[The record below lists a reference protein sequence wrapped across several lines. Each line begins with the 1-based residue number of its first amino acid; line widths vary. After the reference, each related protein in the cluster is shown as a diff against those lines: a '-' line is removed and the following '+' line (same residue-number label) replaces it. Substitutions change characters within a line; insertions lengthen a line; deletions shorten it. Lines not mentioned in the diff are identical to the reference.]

1 MQSTSQASSISKG
14 ALWGSRIITVLIAL
28 FMIFDGVTKIM
39 KVPQVMEANVP
50 LGIPEGQIPGIG
62 ILLLV
67 CLVIYLIPQ
76 TSVLGAILMTGY
88 LGGAIEA
95 NLRANMGAFPIVFS
109 AIFGVLVWLA
119 LYLREPRLQS
129 LIPFKSAS

>member
-1 MQSTSQASSISKG
+1 MQSNPQVASISKG
-14 ALWGSRIITVLIAL
+14 ARWGSRIITALIVL

-67 CLVIYLIPQ
+67 CLAIYLIPQ
-76 TSVLGAILMTGY
+76 TSVLGAILLTGY

-95 NLRANMGAFPIVFS
+95 NLRAQMGAFPLLFG
-109 AIFGVLVWLA
+109 ATFGVLVWLGI
-119 LYLREPRLQS
+119 YLREPGLHS
-129 LIPFKSAS
+129 LIPLKR